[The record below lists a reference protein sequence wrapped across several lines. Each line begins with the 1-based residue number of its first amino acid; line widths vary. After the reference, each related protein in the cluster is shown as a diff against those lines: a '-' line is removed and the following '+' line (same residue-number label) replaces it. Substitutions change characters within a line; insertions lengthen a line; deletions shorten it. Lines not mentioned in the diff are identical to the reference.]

1 MKIVLVS
8 ILAAVA
14 GYVAGVVIGMLAVNL
29 FSSNPHDKSLEAAM
43 SSFFVYGPLAAILAF
58 ASALIYQLSRRG
70 H

>member
-8 ILAAVA
+8 LLAAVA
-14 GYVAGVVIGMLAVNL
+14 GYFAGVVIGMLAVNL
-29 FSSNPHDKSLEAAM
+29 FSSNVHDKSLEAAM

-70 H
+70 D

>member
-1 MKIVLVS
+1 MKIFLLS

-14 GYVAGVVIGMLAVNL
+14 GYIAGVLIGILAVNL
-29 FSSNPHDKSLEAAM
+29 FSSNTHDKSLEAAM
-43 SSFFVYGPLAAILAF
+43 SSFFVYGPLAALLAF